1 MGARWRLHFPK
12 IRLRLGPVALFA
24 VGLQV
29 LAILLPTSTGILRPV
44 LYVSSYLV
52 LFAFVAANW
61 RRLGILVI
69 GIGLVLNFLPI
80 VANGGLMPVTAQA
93 LQRVDQEYR
102 IEGLQEGDAIP
113 WSKNVYKA
121 KEDTHLY
128 LLTDR
133 VVREWGPPTL
143 RIISIGDIFV
153 AAGLVITLGDLLLP
167 RLRRVPAPD
176 SARGEA

>member
-1 MGARWRLHFPK
+1 MGTRWRLYLPK
-12 IRLRLGPVALFA
+12 IRLRLGPVALLA
-24 VGLQV
+24 VGLQA
-29 LAILLPTSTGILRPV
+29 LAILLPTSIGVLRPI
-44 LYVSSYLV
+44 LHVSSYLV
-52 LFAFVAANW
+52 LLAFVAANW

-102 IEGLQEGDAIP
+102 IEGLDEGDAIP

-121 KEDTHLY
+121 KENTRLY

-133 VVREWGPPTL
+133 IVREWGPPAL
-143 RIISIGDIFV
+143 RIISVGDIFV
-153 AAGLVITLGDLLLP
+153 AAGLLITLGDLLLP
-167 RLRRVPAPD
+167 RLQRVPARN